1 MTSPKK
7 YMRNAGEGGCLSYC
21 GIGLAILT
29 ALVLT
34 AALPVRSLA
43 QRLGGTLQVEVTDKS
58 GATVPGA
65 KVTATNDDTKVITA
79 ATSSGDVYVF
89 PDLLPGPYTVEV
101 TKDGFNK
108 YVRAHVNVLPNQ
120 TVDAPAVLEV
130 GSVTTTVEVTAEGE
144 APVQVTSSQIQSGF
158 SGSIAEQLPINTIG
172 GDVKE
177 LAVVLPNTTTQ
188 PGGVAGSGGSIGGL
202 RPRYNSFTID
212 GADDNSAY
220 VNGNL
225 TPVIEDSV
233 ADFVVLTNQFNAE
246 YGHSAGGIF
255 AITTKSGT
263 NTIHGEAHEYNRTR
277 SYDAFDEQETQ
288 QGFQNRYDYNR
299 MGGSI
304 GGPILKNRLFYFGA
318 FEYQDEN
325 KASAGPTVNTP
336 TADGLA
342 KLKTMADPAIQTVL
356 AQFAVAS
363 AASGP
368 PEIVNGV
375 PIPVGVFQG
384 VAPNFT
390 HQHDFIISLDGNIG
404 RHSIRGRYIYDR
416 QRSPEVNAVEPQ
428 PQFNGTNNS
437 DARKVILNDV
447 WAISN
452 TVVNELRF
460 SFSRA
465 VGPDLVVPSAFA
477 NFPNVEVDSLGVDI
491 GPNGCSPQSTIVNT
505 YQWVDDVTK
514 TFGRHTVKAGVEVR
528 NNIGPSDFLPR
539 ARGEWDYPDLQSFIN
554 DLVPIGANQALRGAG
569 SGFFAANFRSI
580 FGFVQDDWKV
590 TPRLT
595 VNLGLRYEFNGLPR
609 DEKLQNLNAISND
622 PTFGLIFRTPKT
634 DKNNWAPRVGF
645 AYDPFGSGRWSIRG
659 GIGLFYDITP
669 VNFPQLSLPP
679 QLQSEQNPSITCS
692 LVPAPAWCPS
702 FLAKTGGAGFLQ
714 GGGLSQVNVPPTT
727 QKTARAA
734 SQGLMVDVVEPE
746 ILTWTL
752 SLEHQLAGNTSI
764 ELRYMGNHAW
774 SLPAQRRLNSAS
786 AFDPG
791 FPGGGIAP
799 LPTYFSPTQVPAAVA
814 APASTL
820 LSFDN
825 FNHKPLSV
833 DGFKGVFTVIPPIAS
848 SVYHSGSVDVT
859 HRISHGI
866 YIRGTYTFG
875 HVDDDATNE
884 LFTSRVNPRR
894 AQDGYNLRT
903 DWGRSALDIRNKFAL
918 AVAYDFPNVGSSSSI
933 VKGFANG
940 WEWVGTY
947 IAQSGQP
954 ITALSGV
961 DSNGNG
967 DAAGDRTILN
977 PGGIDR
983 TGTIVD
989 FVCND
994 GAGGATRIVSASAVV
1009 DAGIP
1014 CGPLVGT
1021 PPAYTDANIV
1031 GYVAEDPKAKYVQAG
1046 VGARTNVGRD
1056 TVSTPGLNIWN
1067 MSLIKNIRFTERW
1080 SAQFRASTF
1089 NTFNHPNPSIGLP
1102 TNNGTIDQNQNANP
1116 LSTAYPFVTAGN
1128 LFLNNTI
1135 FNGGSRRMELGLKVI
1150 F

>member
-1 MTSPKK
+1 MEVV
-7 YMRNAGEGGCLSYC
+7 GEGGWSSYC
-21 GIGLAILT
+21 GIVLAILG
-29 ALVLT
+29 ALLLT

-43 QRLGGTLQVEVTDKS
+43 QRLGGTLQVEVTDKT
-58 GATVPGA
+58 GATVPEA
-65 KVTATNDDTKVITA
+65 KVTATNEDTKVVSN
-79 ATSSGDVYVF
+79 ATTSGTVYVF

-101 TKDGFNK
+101 TKEGFNK

-120 TVDAPAVLEV
+120 TVDAPATLEL
-130 GSVTTTVEVTAEGE
+130 GSVATTVEVTAEGE
-144 APVQVTSSQIQSGF
+144 APVEVTSSQIQSGF
-158 SGSIAEQLPINTIG
+158 SGTVAEQLPINTIG

-220 VNGNL
+220 VNGSL
-225 TPVIEDSV
+225 TPIIEDSV
-233 ADFVVLTNQFNAE
+233 ADFTVLTNQFAAE

-277 SYDAFDEQETQ
+277 SYDAFDEQETH

-304 GGPILKNRLFYFGA
+304 GGPILKDKLFYFGA

-336 TADGLA
+336 TAAGLA
-342 KLKTMADPAIQTVL
+342 TLKTMAADPAVVTIL
-356 AQFAVAS
+356 NQFAVAPS
-363 AASGP
+363 ASSTDATT
-368 PEIVNGV
+368 GV
-375 PIPVGVFQG
+375 PVGVFQG
-384 VAPNFT
+384 VAPNYT
-390 HQHDFIISLDGNIG
+390 HEHDFIVSLDYNFGK
-404 RHSIRGRYIYDR
+404 HSLRGRYIYDR
-416 QRSPEVNAVEPQ
+416 LRQPEVNAVEPQ

-447 WAISN
+447 WAISP

-465 VGPDLVVPSAFA
+465 VGPDLVVPSAFV
-477 NFPNVEVDSLGVDI
+477 NFPNVEIDDLGIDI

-514 TFGRHTVKAGVEVR
+514 TFGKHTVKAGIEVR

-539 ARGEWDYPDLQSFIN
+539 ARGEYDYPNLLSFISDFTPN
-554 DLVPIGANQALRGAG
+554 QDIKGHGGANGALRGAG
-569 SGFFAANFRSI
+569 SGFFAANFKAI
-580 FGFVQDDWKV
+580 YGFVQDDWKV
-590 TPRLT
+590 TRKLT
-595 VNLGLRYEFNGLPR
+595 VNLGLRYEWNGLPR
-609 DEKLQNLNAISND
+609 DEKLQNINAISND
-622 PTFGLIFRTPKT
+622 PKFNLIFRTPT
-634 DKNNWAPRVGF
+634 TQKNEWAPRLGF
-645 AYDPFGSGRWSIRG
+645 AYDPFGTGRWSIRG
-659 GIGLFYDITP
+659 GIGYFYDITP

-679 QLQSEQNPSITCS
+679 QLQTEQSPTLACT
-692 LVPAPAWCPS
+692 VAPAAWCTNGPNQQG
-702 FLAKTGGAGFLQ
+702 FLAA
-714 GGGLSQVNVPPTT
+714 GGLPQINVPPVT
-727 QKTARAA
+727 QADARAA
-734 SQGLMVDVVEPE
+734 TQGLMVDVVEPK

-752 SLEHQLAGNTSI
+752 SLEHQLAGNTSF
-764 ELRYMGNHAW
+764 ELRYMGNHGID
-774 SLPAQRRLNSAS
+774 LPAQRRLNSAS
-786 AFDPG
+786 AFDTE

-799 LPTYFSPTQVPAAVA
+799 LPTYFSAAQVPAAVG

-820 LSFDN
+820 LAFDN
-825 FNHKPLSV
+825 FNSQPLSV
-833 DGFKGVFTVIPPIAS
+833 DGFVSNVTVIPPIAA

-866 YIRGTYTFG
+866 YVRGTYTFA

-894 AQDGYNLRT
+894 AQDGYNIRS
-903 DWGRSALDIRNKFAL
+903 DWGRSALDLRNKFAL
-918 AVAYDFPNVGSSSSI
+918 AVVYDFPNVGSRSSI

-961 DSNGNG
+961 DANGNG

-983 TGTIVD
+983 TGTKVN
-989 FVCND
+989 FVCNA
-994 GAGGATRIVSASAVV
+994 GPGGATSIVTKAATCG
-1009 DAGIP
+1009 AGD
-1014 CGPLVGT
+1014 
-1021 PPAYTDANIV
+1021 DANIV
-1031 GYVAEDPKAKYVQAG
+1031 GYVAANPNARYVQART
-1046 VGARTNVGRD
+1046 GALASVGRD

-1080 SAQFRASTF
+1080 SAQFRAATY

-1102 TNNGTIDQNQNANP
+1102 TNNGTIDANQNANP

>member
-1 MTSPKK
+1 MTITNQ
-7 YMRNAGEGGCLSYC
+7 YIRNAGAGACPRYC
-21 GIGLAILT
+21 GIVLAILS

-34 AALPVRSLA
+34 AALSVRSLA

-65 KVTATNDDTKVITA
+65 MVTATNEDTKVVSN
-79 ATSSGDVYVF
+79 ATTSGTVYVF

-101 TKDGFNK
+101 SKEGFNK

-120 TVDAPAVLEV
+120 TVDAQATLEL
-130 GSVTTTVEVTAEGE
+130 GSVSTTVEVTAEGE

-158 SGSIAEQLPINTIG
+158 SGSVAEQLPINTIG

-220 VNGNL
+220 VNGSL

-233 ADFVVLTNQFNAE
+233 ADFTVLTNQFNAE
-246 YGHSAGGIF
+246 YGHSAAGIF

-263 NTIHGEAHEYNRTR
+263 NNIHGEAHEYNRTR
-277 SYDAFDEQETQ
+277 NYDALDMQEIQ

-304 GGPILKNRLFYFGA
+304 GGPILKDRLFFFGA
-318 FEYQDEN
+318 AEYQDEN
-325 KASAGPTVNTP
+325 KAAAGPTVNTP
-336 TADGLA
+336 TAAGLA
-342 KLKTMADPAIQTVL
+342 TLTGMAANSAVKTVL
-356 AQFAVAS
+356 AQFAVAP
-363 AASGP
+363 AVNGP

-375 PIPVGVFQG
+375 AIPVGTFQG

-390 HQHDFIISLDGNIG
+390 HQHDFIISLDGNLG
-404 RHSIRGRYIYDR
+404 KHSLRGRYIFDR
-416 QRSPEVNAVEPQ
+416 LRQPEVNAVEPQ
-428 PQFNGTNNS
+428 PQFNGTNNN
-437 DARKVILNDV
+437 DARKIILNDV
-447 WAISN
+447 WAISP
-452 TVVNELRF
+452 TVVNEFRF

-465 VGPDLVVPSAFA
+465 VGPDLVVPSTFA
-477 NFPNVEVDSLGVDI
+477 NFPNVEIDSLGVDI

-514 TFGRHTVKAGVEVR
+514 TFGKHTVKAGIEVR

-539 ARGEWDYPDLQSFIN
+539 SRGEWDYPDLQSFIN
-554 DLVPIGANQALRGAG
+554 DLIPIGANGALRGAG
-569 SGFFAANFRSI
+569 SGFFAANFKALY
-580 FGFVQDDWKV
+580 GFAQDDWKV

-595 VNLGLRYEFNGLPR
+595 VNLGLRYEWNGLPR

-622 PTFGLIFRTPKT
+622 PKLGLIFGTPKT
-634 DKNNWAPRVGF
+634 DKNNWAPRLGF
-645 AYDPFGSGRWSIRG
+645 AYDPFGTGRWSIRG

-679 QLQSEQNPSITCS
+679 QLQSEQDPSLTCS
-692 LVPAPAWCPS
+692 LPGRPAWCTS
-702 FLAKTGGAGFLQ
+702 FLAGGTGAGFLA
-714 GGGLSQVNVPPTT
+714 GGGLLQVNVPPAT
-727 QKTARAA
+727 QAAARAA
-734 SQGLMVDVVEPE
+734 TQGLMVDVVEPE

-752 SLEHQLAGNTSI
+752 SLEHQLAANTSV

-799 LPTYFSPTQVPAAVA
+799 LPTYFSASQVPGAIP

-820 LSFDN
+820 ATFNSFN
-825 FNHKPLSV
+825 NQPLSV
-833 DGFKGVFTVIPPIAS
+833 DGFVSNMTVIPPIAS
-848 SVYHSGSVDVT
+848 SVYHSGSADVT
-859 HRISHGI
+859 HRISHGL
-866 YIRGTYTFG
+866 YVRGTYSFG

-894 AQDGYNLRT
+894 ALDGYNLRL
-903 DWGRSALDIRNKFAL
+903 DWGRSALDIRSKFAM
-918 AVAYDFPNVGSSSSI
+918 AIVYDFPNVGSSSSI

-947 IAQSGQP
+947 LAQSGQP

-961 DSNGNG
+961 DSNANG
-967 DAAGDRTILN
+967 DSAGDRPVFN
-977 PGGIDR
+977 PNGVDR
-983 TGTIVD
+983 TGTTVNR
-989 FVCND
+989 VCND
-994 GAGGATRIVSASAVV
+994 GVGGKTRIVTAGSAA
-1009 DAGIP
+1009 
-1014 CGPLVGT
+1014 C
-1021 PPAYTDANIV
+1021 PAANTV
-1031 GYVAEDPKAKYVQAG
+1031 GYIAADPTARYVQAG
-1046 VGARTNVGRD
+1046 KGALSTLGRD
-1056 TVSTPGLNIWN
+1056 TVTTPGLNIWN
-1067 MSLIKNIRFTERW
+1067 MSIIKTTRLTERF
-1080 SAQFRASTF
+1080 SFQFRAATF

>member
-1 MTSPKK
+1 MIITKQDNKTVRARFCARS
-7 YMRNAGEGGCLSYC
+7 C
-21 GIGLAILT
+21 GISLGILG
-29 ALVLT
+29 AWILIAVLPART
-34 AALPVRSLA
+34 LA

-58 GATVPGA
+58 GARVPGA
-65 KVTATNDDTKVITA
+65 MVTATNEDTKVVTN
-79 ATSSGDVYVF
+79 ATSSTDVYVF

-101 TKDGFNK
+101 SKEGFNK

-120 TVDAPAVLEV
+120 TVDAPATLEL
-130 GSVTTTVEVTAEGE
+130 GSVSTTVEVTAEG
-144 APVQVTSSQIQSGF
+144 AVPVEVTSSQIQSGF
-158 SGSIAEQLPINTIG
+158 SGSVAEQLPINTIG

-220 VNGNL
+220 VNGSL

-233 ADFVVLTNQFNAE
+233 ADITVLTNQFNAE
-246 YGHSAGGIF
+246 YGHSAAGIF

-263 NTIHGEAHEYNRTR
+263 NNFHGEAHEYNRTR
-277 SYDAFDEQETQ
+277 NYDALDMQEVQ

-304 GGPILKNRLFYFGA
+304 GGPIFKDRLFFFGA
-318 FEYQDEN
+318 AEYQDEN

-336 TADGLA
+336 TAAGLA
-342 KLKTMADPAIQTVL
+342 TLKALPGVDPAIQTVL
-356 AQFAVAS
+356 AQFAVAPV
-363 AASGP
+363 ASGP

-375 PIPVGVFQG
+375 PIQLGTFQG

-390 HQHDFIISLDGNIG
+390 HQHDFIISLDGNLG
-404 RHSIRGRYIYDR
+404 KHSLRGRYIFDR
-416 QRSPEVNAVEPQ
+416 QRQPEVNAVEPQ

-447 WAISN
+447 WAISP

-465 VGPDLVVPSAFA
+465 VGPDLVVPSGFA
-477 NFPNVEVDSLGVDI
+477 NFPNVEVDSLGIDI
-491 GPNGCSPQSTIVNT
+491 GPNGCSPQTTIVNT
-505 YQWVDDVTK
+505 YQWVDDITK
-514 TFGRHTVKAGVEVR
+514 TFGKHTVKAGLEVR

-554 DLVPIGANQALRGAG
+554 DLVPIGANGALRGAG
-569 SGFFAANFRSI
+569 SGFFAADFKSI
-580 FGFVQDDWKV
+580 YGFAQDDWKV
-590 TPRLT
+590 TPKLT
-595 VNLGLRYEFNGLPR
+595 INLGLRYEFNGLPR

-622 PTFGLIFRTPKT
+622 PKLGLIFGTPKT
-634 DKNNWAPRVGF
+634 DKNNWAPRLGF
-645 AYDPFGSGRWSIRG
+645 AYDPFGTGRWSIRG
-659 GIGLFYDITP
+659 GAGLFYDITP

-679 QLQSEQNPSITCS
+679 QLQSEQNPKITCS
-692 LVPAPAWCPS
+692 LTPAPSWCPS
-702 FLAKTGGAGFLQ
+702 FLAGTGGKGFLQ
-714 GGGLSQVNVPPTT
+714 GGGLSQVNVPPAT
-727 QKTARAA
+727 QAAARAA
-734 SQGLMVDVVEPE
+734 TQGLMVDVVEPE

-752 SLEHQLAGNTSI
+752 SLEHQLAANTSI

-774 SLPAQRRLNSAS
+774 SLPAQRRLNSLS
-786 AFDPG
+786 AFDPNA
-791 FPGGGIAP
+791 PGGPLAP
-799 LPTYFSPTQVPAAVA
+799 LPTYFSAAQVPGVIA

-820 LSFDN
+820 LSYDN
-825 FNHKPLSV
+825 FNNAPLSA
-833 DGFKGVFTVIPPIAS
+833 DGFLGVFTVIPPIAS
-848 SVYHSGSVDVT
+848 SIYHSGSVDVT
-859 HRISHGI
+859 HRMGHGI
-866 YIRGTYTFG
+866 YIRGTYTYG

-894 AQDGYNLRT
+894 AQDGYNIRQ
-903 DWGRSALDIRNKFAL
+903 DWGRSALDIRNKFAF
-918 AVAYDFPNVGSSSSI
+918 AVVYDFPNVGSSNSI

-947 IAQSGQP
+947 LAQSGQP
-954 ITALSGV
+954 ITALSGA

-977 PGGIDR
+977 PAGIDR
-983 TGTIVD
+983 TGTVTD
-989 FVCND
+989 FVCNAGPGGRTSIVTD
-994 GAGGATRIVSASAVV
+994 PATCGAG
-1009 DAGIP
+1009 D
-1014 CGPLVGT
+1014 
-1021 PPAYTDANIV
+1021 DANIV
-1031 GYVAEDPKAKYVQAG
+1031 GYVAENPKAKYVQAQTG
-1046 VGARTNVGRD
+1046 SRANVGRD
-1056 TVSTPGLNIWN
+1056 TISTPGLNIWN
-1067 MSLIKNIRFTERW
+1067 MSILKSFRFTERV
-1080 SAQFRASTF
+1080 SLQFRAATF

-1135 FNGGSRRMELGLKVI
+1135 FNGGSRRMELGLKII

>member
-1 MTSPKK
+1 MTFTKK
-7 YMRNAGEGGCLSYC
+7 YLKVLCERVCTGYSGAV
-21 GIGLAILT
+21 LAILA

-34 AALPVRSLA
+34 VAVPARSLA
-43 QRLGGTLQVEVTDKS
+43 QRLGGTLQVGVTDKT
-58 GATVPGA
+58 GATVPDA
-65 KVTATNDDTKVITA
+65 KVTATNEDTKVVTN
-79 ATSSGDVYVF
+79 ATTSGNVYVF

-101 TKDGFNK
+101 TKEGFNK

-120 TVDAPAVLEV
+120 TVDAPAVLELGTV
-130 GSVTTTVEVTAEGE
+130 STTVEVTAEGE
-144 APVQVTSSQIQSGF
+144 APVAVTSSQIQSGF
-158 SGSIAEQLPINTIG
+158 SGTVAEQLPINTIG

-220 VNGNL
+220 VNGSL

-233 ADFVVLTNQFNAE
+233 ADFTVLTNQFNAE
-246 YGHSAGGIF
+246 YGHSAAGIF

-263 NTIHGEAHEYNRTR
+263 NSIHGEAHAYNRSR
-277 SYDAFDEQETQ
+277 NYDALDMQEVQ
-288 QGFQNRYDYNR
+288 QGFQNRYDYGR
-299 MGGSI
+299 YGGSI
-304 GGPILKNRLFYFGA
+304 GGPILKDRLFYFGA
-318 FEYQDEN
+318 VEYQDEN

-336 TADGLA
+336 TAAGLA
-342 KLKTMADPAIQTVL
+342 TLTSLAATPAIKTIL
-356 AQFAVAS
+356 AQFAVAPT
-363 AASGP
+363 ASST
-368 PEIVNGV
+368 ETVNGV
-375 PIPVGVFQG
+375 LIPVGTFQG

-390 HQHDFIISLDGNIG
+390 HQHDFIVSLDGNLG
-404 RHSIRGRYIYDR
+404 KHSLRGRYIFDR
-416 QRSPEVNAVEPQ
+416 QRQPEVNAVEPQ

-437 DARKVILNDV
+437 DARKIILNDV
-447 WAISN
+447 WALKP
-452 TVVNELRF
+452 TLVNELRF

-477 NFPNVEVDSLGVDI
+477 NFPNVEIDSLGVDI

-514 TFGRHTVKAGVEVR
+514 TFGKHTVKGGIEVR

-554 DLVPIGANQALRGAG
+554 DLVPTGANGALRGAG
-569 SGFFAANFRSI
+569 SGFFASNFKSL
-580 FGFVQDDWKV
+580 FGFIQDDWKV
-590 TPRLT
+590 TPKLT

-622 PTFGLIFRTPKT
+622 PKFGLIFGTPKT
-634 DKNNWAPRVGF
+634 DKNNWAPRLGF
-645 AYDPFGSGRWSIRG
+645 AYDPFGTGRWSIRG
-659 GIGLFYDITP
+659 GAGLFYDITP

-679 QLQSEQNPSITCS
+679 QLQSEQNPKITCA
-692 LVPAPAWCPS
+692 LAPAPSWCPS
-702 FLAKTGGAGFLQ
+702 FLAGTGGAGFLQ
-714 GGGLSQVNVPPTT
+714 GGGLAQVNVPPTT
-727 QKTARAA
+727 QAAARKAT
-734 SQGLMVDVVEPE
+734 QGLMVDVVEPE

-752 SLEHQLAGNTSI
+752 SLEHQLTGNTSF

-774 SLPAQRRLNSAS
+774 SLPAQRRLNSVS
-786 AFDPG
+786 AFDPNAL
-791 FPGGGIAP
+791 GGPIAP
-799 LPTYFSPTQVPAAVA
+799 LPTYLSAGQVPAAIA

-825 FNHKPLSV
+825 YNPAPLSL
-833 DGFKGVFTVIPPIAS
+833 DGFLGVFTVIPPIAS

-894 AQDGYNLRT
+894 ALDGYNLRS
-903 DWGRSALDIRNKFAL
+903 DWGRSALDIRNKFAV
-918 AVAYDFPNVGSSSSI
+918 AVVYDFPNVGSSNALA
-933 VKGFANG
+933 KGFLNG

-947 IAQSGQP
+947 LAQSGQP
-954 ITALSGV
+954 ITALSGT

-967 DAAGDRTILN
+967 DVAGDRTILN
-977 PGGIDR
+977 PAGVDR

-989 FVCND
+989 FVCNA
-994 GAGGATRIVSASAVV
+994 GPGGATSIVPASAQDPTTGV
-1009 DAGIP
+1009 IP
-1014 CGPLVGT
+1014 CGAGD
-1021 PPAYTDANIV
+1021 DANVV
-1031 GYVAEDPKAKYVQAG
+1031 GYVAENSKAKYVQAQTG
-1046 VGARTNVGRD
+1046 TRANVGRD
-1056 TVSTPGLNIWN
+1056 TISTPGLNIWN
-1067 MSLIKNIRFTERW
+1067 MSVMKTTKLTERF
-1080 SAQFRASTF
+1080 SLQFRAATF

>member
-1 MTSPKK
+1 MERSRSSK
-7 YMRNAGEGGCLSYC
+7 NFSIVLGVLG
-21 GIGLAILT
+21 
-29 ALVLT
+29 ALLLT

-58 GATVPGA
+58 GASVPGA
-65 KVTATNDDTKVITA
+65 KVTATNEDTKVASTA
-79 ATSSGDVYVF
+79 TTSGDVYVF

-101 TKDGFNK
+101 SKDGFNK

-120 TVDAPAVLEV
+120 TVDAQAILEV
-130 GSVTTTVEVTAEGE
+130 GSVSTTVEVTAVGE
-144 APVQVTSSQIQSGF
+144 APVEVTSSQIQSGF
-158 SGSIAEQLPINTIG
+158 SGTVAEQLPINTIG

-220 VNGNL
+220 VNGSL

-233 ADFVVLTNQFNAE
+233 ADFTVLTNQFNAE

-263 NTIHGEAHEYNRTR
+263 NNIHGEAHEYNRTR
-277 SYDAFDEQETQ
+277 NYDALDMQEVQ

-304 GGPILKNRLFYFGA
+304 GGPILKDKLFYFGA

-325 KASAGPTVNTP
+325 KAAAGPTVNTP
-336 TADGLA
+336 TAAGLA
-342 KLKTMADPAIQTVL
+342 MLKALPGVDPAIQTVL
-356 AQFAVAS
+356 AQFAVAPS
-363 AASGP
+363 PSST
-368 PEIVNGV
+368 ETVNGV
-375 PIPVGVFQG
+375 AIPVGTFQG
-384 VAPNFT
+384 VAPNYT

-404 RHSIRGRYIYDR
+404 KHSLRGRYIFDR
-416 QRSPEVNAVEPQ
+416 LRQPEVNAVEPQ

-447 WAISN
+447 WAISP
-452 TVVNELRF
+452 TVVNEFRF

-477 NFPNVEVDSLGVDI
+477 NFPNVEVDSLGINI

-514 TFGRHTVKAGVEVR
+514 TFGKHTVKTGIEIR

-554 DLVPIGANQALRGAG
+554 DLVPTGANGALRGAG

-580 FGFVQDDWKV
+580 YGFAQDDWKV

-622 PTFGLIFRTPKT
+622 PKFGLIFRTPKT
-634 DKNNWAPRVGF
+634 QKDEWAPRLGF
-645 AYDPFGSGRWSIRG
+645 AYDPFGTGRWSIRG
-659 GIGLFYDITP
+659 GIGYFYDITP

-679 QLQSEQNPSITCS
+679 QLQSEQNPDITCS

-702 FLAKTGGAGFLQ
+702 YLAKAGGKGFLQ
-714 GGGLSQVNVPPTT
+714 GGGLSQVNVPPVT
-727 QKTARAA
+727 QADARAA
-734 SQGLMVDVVEPE
+734 TQGLMVDVVNPK

-752 SLEHQLAGNTSI
+752 SLEHQLAASTSI
-764 ELRYMGNHAW
+764 ELRYMGNHAID
-774 SLPAQRRLNSAS
+774 LPAQRRLNSAS
-786 AFDPG
+786 AFDPA
-791 FPGGGIAP
+791 FPGGGITP
-799 LPTYFSPTQVPAAVA
+799 LPTYFSPTQVPAAVT
-814 APASTL
+814 APGSTL
-820 LSFDN
+820 LNFDN
-825 FNHKPLSV
+825 FNNAPLSA
-833 DGFKGVFTVIPPIAS
+833 DGFLGVFTVIPPIAS
-848 SVYHSGSVDVT
+848 SVYDSGSVDVT

-894 AQDGYNLRT
+894 AQDGYNIRT
-903 DWGRSALDIRNKFAL
+903 DWGRSALDIRNKFAF
-918 AVAYDFPNVGSSSSI
+918 AVVYDFPNVGSSNAI

-947 IAQSGQP
+947 LAQSGQP
-954 ITALSGV
+954 VTALSGV

-977 PGGIDR
+977 PAGVDR
-983 TGTIVD
+983 TGTTVN
-989 FVCND
+989 FVCNAGPGGKTSIVAD
-994 GAGGATRIVSASAVV
+994 ATTCGAGDG
-1009 DAGIP
+1009 
-1014 CGPLVGT
+1014 
-1021 PPAYTDANIV
+1021 ANIV
-1031 GYVAEDPKAKYVQAG
+1031 GYVAANPNARYVQAG
-1046 VGARTNVGRD
+1046 TGARANVGRD
-1056 TVSTPGLNIWN
+1056 TISTPGLNIWN
-1067 MSLIKNIRFTERW
+1067 MSIIKNIKFTERW
-1080 SAQFRASTF
+1080 SAQFRAATF

-1128 LFLNNTI
+1128 LFLNNSI
-1135 FNGGSRRMELGLKVI
+1135 FNGGSRRMELGLKII

>member
-144 APVQVTSSQIQSGF
+144 AAVSVTSSQIQSGF
-158 SGSIAEQLPINTIG
+158 SGSVAEQLPINTIG

-246 YGHSAGGIF
+246 YGHSAAGIF

-263 NTIHGEAHEYNRTR
+263 NSIHGEAHEFNRSR

-299 MGGSI
+299 MGASI
-304 GGPILKNRLFYFGA
+304 GGPILKDKLFYFGA

-325 KASAGPTVNTP
+325 KASAGPTVGTP
-336 TADGLA
+336 TAGGLA
-342 KLKTMADPAIQTVL
+342 TLTGMAANPAIKTVL
-356 AQFAVAS
+356 AQFAVAPS
-363 AASGP
+363 ASGP

-375 PIPVGVFQG
+375 AIPVGVFQG

-390 HQHDFIISLDGNIG
+390 HEHDFIVSLDYNIG
-404 RHSIRGRYIYDR
+404 KHSLRGRYIYDR

-447 WAISN
+447 WAISP

-477 NFPNVEVDSLGVDI
+477 NFPNVEVDSLGIDI

-554 DLVPIGANQALRGAG
+554 DLVPIGANGALRGAG

-580 FGFVQDDWKV
+580 LGFAQDDWKV

-622 PTFGLIFRTPKT
+622 PALGLIFGTPKT

-645 AYDPFGSGRWSIRG
+645 AYDPFGTGRWSIRG
-659 GIGLFYDITP
+659 GMGLFYDITP

-679 QLQSEQNPSITCS
+679 QLQSEQDPSLTCT
-692 LVPAPAWCPS
+692 LAGAPAWCTS
-702 FLAKTGGAGFLQ
+702 FLAGTGGAGFLQ
-714 GGGLSQVNVPPTT
+714 GGGLLQVNVPPAT
-727 QKTARAA
+727 QADARAA
-734 SQGLMVDVVEPE
+734 TQGVMVDVVEPK

-752 SLEHQLAGNTSI
+752 SLEHQLMGNTSF
-764 ELRYMGNHAW
+764 ELRYMGNHAV

-791 FPGGGIAP
+791 FPGGGITP
-799 LPTYFSPTQVPAAVA
+799 LPTYFSATQVPAAIP

-820 LSFDN
+820 ATFASFN
-825 FNHKPLSV
+825 NQPLSV
-833 DGFKGVFTVIPPIAS
+833 DGFVSNVTVIPPLAQSI
-848 SVYHSGSVDVT
+848 YHSGSADVT

-866 YIRGTYTFG
+866 YIRGTYTFA
-875 HVDDDATNE
+875 HVDDDGTNE

-894 AQDGYNLRT
+894 SQDGYNIKQ
-903 DWGRSALDIRNKFAL
+903 DWGRSALDLRHKFAL
-918 AVAYDFPNVGSSSSI
+918 AVVYDFPNVGASNSI

-961 DSNGNG
+961 DSNFNG
-967 DAAGDRTILN
+967 DSAGDRPVLN
-977 PGGIDR
+977 PNGSGR
-983 TGTIVD
+983 TGTVVNR
-989 FVCND
+989 VCND
-994 GAGGATRIVSASAVV
+994 GAGGATRIVTASSPACTSAH
-1009 DAGIP
+1009 
-1014 CGPLVGT
+1014 T
-1021 PPAYTDANIV
+1021 V
-1031 GYVAEDPKAKYVQAG
+1031 GYVAADPGARYVQAG
-1046 VGARTNVGRD
+1046 KGALSTLGRD
-1056 TVSTPGLNIWN
+1056 TISTPGLNIWN
-1067 MSLIKNIRFTERW
+1067 MSLIKTIRFTERW

-1116 LSTAYPFVTAGN
+1116 LSTDYPFVTARN